1 MGIDATFERI
11 TNAALTLLLQRGVRR
26 TTLADVAYEA
36 GVTRVTIYRYCKD
49 KRGMVRAACMRIAAI
64 FQKAATGG
72 VIDIDLRLS
81 QLGKDLSELPKGNLL
96 ARFEEIGQLYPEVYE
111 EFRAARHGAIDQLFR
126 QTLSAATQERTLR
139 EEINLDVLK
148 VLFWAAVM
156 GLVENS
162 ALISSNISLAEIFA
176 TVTEVFQHGVLK
188 AGTAGEGY
196 VP

>member
-1 MGIDATFERI
+1 
-11 TNAALTLLLQRGVRR
+11 
-26 TTLADVAYEA
+26 
-36 GVTRVTIYRYCKD
+36 
-49 KRGMVRAACMRIAAI
+49 MRIAAI
-64 FQKAATGG
+64 FQIAATGG